1 MAFAIIRPLFASEHN
16 DMLKFKSEILTACI
30 DTVKEKID
38 VAEKEL
44 QKLDSSQASETK
56 SSMGD
61 KYETSR
67 EMMQRE
73 RDTLN
78 ANLQNNKT
86 ILSQLLHI
94 DLTKTFNKAE
104 TGSLIE
110 TEQGYYFVSVGL
122 GKVTVNDQTV
132 FVISALSPI
141 GKLLVGN
148 SKGNVVIFNGQKLT
162 LREIS

>member
-1 MAFAIIRPLFASEHN
+1 MAFAIIGPLFASEHN

-86 ILSQLLHI
+86 LLSQLLHI

-104 TGSLIE
+104 IGSLIE

>member
-1 MAFAIIRPLFASEHN
+1 MALAFFKPLFAFEHN
-16 DMLKFKSEILTACI
+16 NMLKFKSEVLAACI
-30 DTVKEKID
+30 DIVKEKID

-86 ILSQLLHI
+86 LLSQLLYI
-94 DLTKTFNKAE
+94 DLTKTFTKAE

-110 TEQGYYFVSVGL
+110 TEQGFYFVSVGL
-122 GKVTVNDQTV
+122 GKVIVNNETV

-148 SKGNVVIFNGQKLT
+148 CKGNIITFNGQNLT

>member
-1 MAFAIIRPLFASEHN
+1 
-16 DMLKFKSEILTACI
+16 MLKFKSEIHAACVKI
-30 DTVKEKID
+30 VKEKID
-38 VAEKEL
+38 LAEKEL
-44 QKLDSSQASETK
+44 QTLDSSQASETK

-86 ILSQLLHI
+86 ILSQLQHI
-94 DLTKTFNKAE
+94 DLAKTFTKAE

-110 TEQGYYFVSVGL
+110 TEQGFYFLSVGL
-122 GKVTVNDQTV
+122 GKVLVNNHNV
-132 FVISALSPI
+132 FVVSALSPI
-141 GKLLVGN
+141 GKLLIGN
-148 SKGNVVIFNGQKLT
+148 GAGSIVTFNGQKLT
-162 LREIS
+162 LKEIG